1 MIRDSCESWYQ
12 EAPNSTVLAVPPI
25 DTERI
30 EHKREVAL
38 NLAGRVIEKKP
49 DHPSALCEE
58 DCIEPQRRPAGA
70 RVVTILLAQ
79 E

>member
-1 MIRDSCESWYQ
+1 MIRDSCESWYE
-12 EAPNSTVLAVPPI
+12 EAPNSTVLALPPI
-25 DTERI
+25 DTEQI

-38 NLAGRVIEKKP
+38 NLASRIEKKP
-49 DHPSALCEE
+49 DHPSAFREE